1 MSLSSTPIRKN
12 SDCMVKYICIYS
24 KSSEP
29 KMWFRQSLFLSGR
42 KPSVMKTSH
51 ILLLKLMQNCLAAST
66 IYHVGKKYV
75 SYTIGHGIHGTW
87 GWSKW
92 RTEGCPV
99 CPPWPPPRANMS
111 NVWTAGILCVQI
123 CPPTPHYTPSSFFQ
137 TICTKDLD
145 KGAQSDATVT
155 SQNVSTRK
163 QTLVAAKECVC
174 ALNENISFVSF
185 FDQRKERFEGNIYN
199 TPSLKPL
206 MSKSL

>member
-1 MSLSSTPIRKN
+1 MFDNGVGTEIYGEDEASEEQRAAQYVPHDPHLGPICRT
-12 SDCMVKYICIYS
+12 YGQQ
-24 KSSEP
+24 E
-29 KMWFRQSLFLSGR
+29 F
-42 KPSVMKTSH
+42 SVYKF
-51 ILLLKLMQNCLAAST
+51 
-66 IYHVGKKYV
+66 V
-75 SYTIGHGIHGTW
+75 
-87 GWSKW
+87 
-92 RTEGCPV
+92 
-99 CPPWPPPRANMS
+99 PPP
-111 NVWTAGILCVQI
+111 
-123 CPPTPHYTPSSFFQ
+123 PSSFFQ

-206 MSKSL
+206 MSKKLPLFKSYPSKTNPLNVK